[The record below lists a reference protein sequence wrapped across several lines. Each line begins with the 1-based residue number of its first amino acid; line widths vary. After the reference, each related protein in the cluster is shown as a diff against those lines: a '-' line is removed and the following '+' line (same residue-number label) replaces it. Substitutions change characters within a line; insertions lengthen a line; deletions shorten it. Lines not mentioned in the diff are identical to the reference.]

1 MKSIFRI
8 YKRDMKR
15 ICTNWAALIMAVIL
29 IIIPSLYS
37 LINIKASWDP
47 YSNTNGLKIAVV
59 NKDEGTIFKEQDINI
74 GEELVEKLEDND
86 KMGWE
91 FTDEESAKSGLKEE
105 KYYATIIIPEDFS
118 EKVTTVSGKE
128 VSNPKLIY
136 TVNEKKNSIAPKIT
150 DAGVKNVKNQVD
162 DSVVKTIS
170 GILLRICNE
179 TGVEVQGRR
188 PNIRKV
194 IDEIYDLED
203 EIPELESILDQA
215 IDGTGQ
221 INTLL
226 NKSNELIPNV
236 SNALDTTDEFLINS
250 KDFIDKTQ
258 GDLSEISPT
267 IKEDLLLSENMLD
280 STSVKLKNLDENII
294 PEVAEKTLIDV
305 RDTAEATQTTVTA
318 TKSKLVKIKRF
329 LKKLI
334 DYDLPDFNLNVGDD
348 ETLNNIKDK
357 INEQYS
363 SLDDMKDSLRKINK
377 SIDQINEKLD
387 KTDEKLGILI
397 KKCDEKIEKIQ
408 NGEGLDTQVLTDTRE
423 IVDEV
428 HTLVSDVV
436 GSYDSEIVNGIDDGF
451 DSVRLIIDD
460 SMSIVQEAN
469 DTLPDLEE
477 LLSASLDVADYSTE
491 ELLKLKDKFPDIKDK
506 VTEIADKLREM
517 DDEGKYDEI
526 MDMIT
531 NDWEAQSDFLSS
543 PVEIQDNRLFPI
555 PNYGSASTPFYTVLC
570 LWVGALIGSALLSF
584 EVDELDEGVPLKNY
598 QIYLGKFLTFIT
610 FAILEAIVA
619 GVGAIALLGIYTVHP
634 VMFVFY
640 CIFVSIVFTTIVYT
654 AASLLD
660 DVGKAVIVVL
670 LVLQLAGTGGTFPI
684 EVAPAMF
691 QKIYMYL
698 PFTYATSG
706 MRQIVG
712 GIVYKIFIKDISYLC
727 MYAGVSLVL
736 GLSLKGLLNKLTEP
750 ILKKLYH
757 SGILKH

>member
-15 ICTNWAALIMAVIL
+15 ICTNWAALIMAAIL

-59 NKDEGTIFKEQDINI
+59 NQDAGTVYKEQDINI

-91 FTDEESAKSGLKEE
+91 FTDEETAKNGLKEE
-105 KYYATIIIPEDFS
+105 KYYATIIIPENFS
-118 EKVTTVSGKE
+118 EEVTTVSSKE
-128 VSNPKLIY
+128 VSKPKLIY

-150 DAGVKNVKNQVD
+150 DAGVKSVKNQVD

-170 GILLRICNE
+170 GIMFRICDE
-179 TGVEVQGRR
+179 TGVEIEGRR

-194 IDEIYDLED
+194 IDEIYELDD
-203 EIPELESILDQA
+203 EMPELESILDEA

-221 INTLL
+221 IKNLL
-226 NKSNELIPNV
+226 NKSNDLIPTV
-236 SNALDTTDEFLINS
+236 SNALDTTDEFLNNS
-250 KDFIDKTQ
+250 KEFIDKTQ
-258 GDLSEISPT
+258 GDLSDIAPT

-280 STSVKLKNLDENII
+280 STSVKLKNLDENIL

-305 RDTAEATQTTVTA
+305 RDTAEASQTSVAA
-318 TKSKLVKIKRF
+318 TKSKLKKIKKF

-334 DYDLPDFNLNVGDD
+334 DYDLPDFDLNLGDD
-348 ETLNNIKDK
+348 ETLNEIKDK
-357 INEQYS
+357 IDEQYS
-363 SLDDMKDSLRKINK
+363 SFEDMKDSLRKINK
-377 SIDQINEKLD
+377 SIDKIIDKLN

-397 KKCDEKIEKIQ
+397 KKCDEKIEKLQ
-408 NGEGLDTQVLTDTRE
+408 NGEGLDTQTLTDTRE
-423 IVDEV
+423 VVDEV
-428 HTLVSDVV
+428 HTLVSDVID
-436 GSYDSEIVNGIDDGF
+436 SYDSEIVNGIEDGF

-460 SMSIVQEAN
+460 STSVVKEAN
-469 DTLPDLEE
+469 DTLPDLED
-477 LLSASLDVADYSTE
+477 LLSSSLDLTDYSTE
-491 ELLKLKDKFPDIKDK
+491 ELLKLKDKFPDMKDK
-506 VTEIADKLREM
+506 VSEIADKLREM
-517 DDEGKYDEI
+517 DDEGKFDEI
-526 MDMIT
+526 IDMIT
-531 NDWEAQSDFLSS
+531 NDWEAQSDFIAS
-543 PVEIQDNRLFPI
+543 PVEIEDNRLFPI

-570 LWVGALIGSALLSF
+570 LWVGALIGSAMMSF

-598 QIYLGKFLTFIT
+598 QVYLGKLLTFLTF
-610 FAILEAIVA
+610 AVLEAIVA
-619 GVGAIALLGIYTVHP
+619 GVGAITLLGVYTVHP

-640 CIFVSIVFTTIVYT
+640 CIFVSIVFTLIVYT

-684 EVAPAMF
+684 QVAPEMF

-698 PFTYATSG
+698 PFTYATNG

-712 GIVYKIFIKDISYLC
+712 GIVYKIFIEDISYLC
-727 MYAGVSLVL
+727 IYGAASIVL